1 MDRREF
7 ERCRSCSKSR
17 RIPNC
22 KIDSNPLSQEIDFV
36 IWTGDSARHDNDAN
50 IPRSETQILDL
61 NRRISDGMFAV
72 FGKPDNLGD
81 DDPTNDLVVPIIPT
95 LGNND
100 IFPHNIMTA
109 GPNKVT
115 REFSDIWRRFIPQD
129 QYHVFD
135 KGAYF
140 WTQVVPGTNGKMGLN
155 SRGGLSVISL
165 NTMYAHSPII
175 PVIFGWLTSDF
186 SVISLVPTRQLTAAI
201 L

>member
-1 MDRREF
+1 
-7 ERCRSCSKSR
+7 
-17 RIPNC
+17 
-22 KIDSNPLSQEIDFV
+22 
-36 IWTGDSARHDNDAN
+36 
-50 IPRSETQILDL
+50 
-61 NRRISDGMFAV
+61 MFAV
-72 FGKPDNLGD
+72 FGKPDNLDD

-100 IFPHNIMTA
+100 VFPHNIMTT
-109 GPNKVT
+109 GPNRVT

-165 NTMYAHSPII
+165 NTMYTHPLIL
-175 PVIFGWLTSDF
+175 VIFRG
-186 SVISLVPTRQLTAAI
+186 
-201 L
+201 

>member
-1 MDRREF
+1 
-7 ERCRSCSKSR
+7 
-17 RIPNC
+17 
-22 KIDSNPLSQEIDFV
+22 
-36 IWTGDSARHDNDAN
+36 
-50 IPRSETQILDL
+50 
-61 NRRISDGMFAV
+61 MFAV
-72 FGKPDNLGD
+72 FGKPDNLDD

-175 PVIFGWLTSDF
+175 PCNIRVADVRFP
-186 SVISLVPTRQLTAAI
+186 VISLVLTRQLTAAI
-201 L
+201 LKAKPATSKWNG